1 MMPPNVTKLMT
12 VEEYENI
19 PDPPGGRYELHHG
32 ELVFVSYPVNEHAR
46 IQREL
51 MLVLNKI
58 CLGWYVSTEFAFRPL
73 AEYEVWAADVGMVT
87 KERFRASPKK
97 GWLEGSP
104 DLVIEVFSPSNTVK
118 EMRDKERTCF
128 QGGCRELWVVDPD
141 LRTIRVSTPDG
152 LGRTYGIG
160 EEIPIDRFVPAKLVV
175 AEVFA
180 E

>member
-12 VEEYENI
+12 VEEYKNI
-19 PDPPGGRYELHHG
+19 ADPPGGRYELHHG
-32 ELVFVSYPVNEHAR
+32 ELVFVSFPVNPHAH

-51 MLVLNKI
+51 MLILNRI
-58 CLGWYVSTEFAFRPL
+58 CAGWYVSIEFAFRPL
-73 AEYEVWAADVGMVT
+73 AEYEVWAADVAMVT

-97 GWLEGSP
+97 GWLAGSP
-104 DLVIEVFSPSNTVK
+104 DLVIEVLSPSNTAN

-128 QGGCRELWVVDPD
+128 QGGCREFWVVDPD
-141 LRTIRVSTPDG
+141 LRTIRVITPDG
-152 LGRTYGIG
+152 SERTYAIG
-160 EEIPIDRFVPAKLVV
+160 EEVPLDRFVPAKLVV